1 MQKLFENW
9 RRYQKEL
16 NETTGAGGAHEERV
30 LDALASIKVPSS
42 VVEPL
47 LTAAFHIA
55 SFFDLTGITGW
66 PFFLEAKRA
75 YDENKTLANA
85 AMLAV
90 ATMTIIPVIGKIPGL
105 MAKGAHATKM
115 LKLAQE
121 ATDAAKGIS
130 KMTGASQMG
139 ARGAVLANKIDDVVV
154 GAEKTLRQT
163 AEMPMQALDSAFK
176 SGIMNVDEFSK
187 WYYSKVNR
195 NASWDE
201 VSGAWAET
209 KKLVDDLV
217 ESESLKTYGREAYGI
232 ADSQFHKIIKKYGFG
247 VDPHKAG
254 GGYII
259 SLAESNPVIYNN
271 YLKSIGGRAK
281 ETPVVGTVAAVA
293 GDVARSGG
301 KRLTSTLFH
310 EIGHIEFIKR
320 FSTVASRFL
329 KEYKGL
335 LSRRMGQIQNK
346 YGLTDEMIDFG
357 DELLKSTM
365 HVTRAHQRQIIQRM
379 KELGL
384 NNKQIMALYQN
395 SALKRTAGQIGE
407 GSSKEVK
414 LFLSDVYKK
423 ENYDIFQSGSKEIAD
438 ILGLSSTASGTKFYF
453 LNFEEVFAELFEKSV
468 RKRAAG
474 NKLTSKNFPETSMEI
489 QKIIDR
495 EIIPNLRE
503 SLLRENKSKVLIK
516 INRITI

>member
-1 MQKLFENW
+1 NNMQKLFENW

-16 NETTGAGGAHEERV
+16 NEITGAGGAHEERV

-90 ATMTIIPVIGKIPGL
+90 ATMAIIPVIGKIPGL

-217 ESESLKTYGREAYGI
+217 ESES
-232 ADSQFHKIIKKYGFG
+232 
-247 VDPHKAG
+247 
-254 GGYII
+254 
-259 SLAESNPVIYNN
+259 
-271 YLKSIGGRAK
+271 
-281 ETPVVGTVAAVA
+281 
-293 GDVARSGG
+293 
-301 KRLTSTLFH
+301 
-310 EIGHIEFIKR
+310 
-320 FSTVASRFL
+320 
-329 KEYKGL
+329 
-335 LSRRMGQIQNK
+335 
-346 YGLTDEMIDFG
+346 
-357 DELLKSTM
+357 
-365 HVTRAHQRQIIQRM
+365 
-379 KELGL
+379 
-384 NNKQIMALYQN
+384 
-395 SALKRTAGQIGE
+395 
-407 GSSKEVK
+407 
-414 LFLSDVYKK
+414 
-423 ENYDIFQSGSKEIAD
+423 
-438 ILGLSSTASGTKFYF
+438 
-453 LNFEEVFAELFEKSV
+453 
-468 RKRAAG
+468 
-474 NKLTSKNFPETSMEI
+474 
-489 QKIIDR
+489 
-495 EIIPNLRE
+495 
-503 SLLRENKSKVLIK
+503 
-516 INRITI
+516 

>member
-1 MQKLFENW
+1 M
-9 RRYQKEL
+9 
-16 NETTGAGGAHEERV
+16 
-30 LDALASIKVPSS
+30 
-42 VVEPL
+42 
-47 LTAAFHIA
+47 
-55 SFFDLTGITGW
+55 
-66 PFFLEAKRA
+66 
-75 YDENKTLANA
+75 
-85 AMLAV
+85 
-90 ATMTIIPVIGKIPGL
+90 
-105 MAKGAHATKM
+105 
-115 LKLAQE
+115 
-121 ATDAAKGIS
+121 
-130 KMTGASQMG
+130 
-139 ARGAVLANKIDDVVV
+139 ANKIDDVVV
-154 GAEKTLRQT
+154 GAEKILRQT
-163 AEMPMQALDSAFK
+163 TEMPMQALDSAFK

-247 VDPHKAG
+247 VDPHKAE

-293 GDVARSGG
+293 GDVARAGG

-329 KEYKGL
+329 KEYRGL
-335 LSRRMGQIQNK
+335 LLRRSNQIQET
-346 YGLTDEMIDFG
+346 YGLTKGMSVYG
-357 DELLKSTM
+357 DELLKSMM
-365 HVTRAHQRQIIQRM
+365 HVTRMNQQNIIKNLRN
-379 KELGL
+379 LGL
-384 NNKQIMALYQN
+384 NKQQIMALYQR
-395 SALKRTAGQIGE
+395 AVLKKIVKDIGGAGPKKIKMFL
-407 GSSKEVK
+407 SSVYKDENYE
-414 LFLSDVYKK
+414 LFLDNAVELAKT
-423 ENYDIFQSGSKEIAD
+423 
-438 ILGLSSTASGTKFYF
+438 LGLKKDRSKFYF
-453 LNFEEVFAELFEKSV
+453 LNFEETFAELFEKSV

-474 NKLTSKNFPETSMEI
+474 NRLTSENFPATSMEI
-489 QKIIDR
+489 QKIIDK

-503 SLLRENKSKVLIK
+503 SLLKDNKSKILISIK
-516 INRITI
+516 KTTI